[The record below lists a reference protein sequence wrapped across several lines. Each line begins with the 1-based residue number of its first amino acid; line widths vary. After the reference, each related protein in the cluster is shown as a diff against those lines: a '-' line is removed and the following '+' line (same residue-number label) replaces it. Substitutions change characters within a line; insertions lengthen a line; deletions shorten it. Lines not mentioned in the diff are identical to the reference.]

1 MSENIKKPIMHGV
14 AKVPV
19 IMQLEML
26 ECGAASLAMILAYYN
41 KWIPLEQ
48 VRVDCGVSR
57 DGSNAR
63 SMMNAARSYGMIAK
77 AWKVEP
83 EDLKK
88 EGPYPC
94 IIHWGFNHFVVLDG
108 FKGDKAI
115 LNDPARGRITVN
127 WDEFDREYTGVCMT
141 FEPGPDFEASGKK
154 RSVLDY
160 IKKNIKGT
168 RTAVIFVVL
177 TTFISSVLCMMQPVF
192 SRIFL
197 DRLLTGQNPNWFAPF
212 MAVLIA
218 FTLLLLISM
227 WITAVYNLRIQ
238 GKIAA
243 TGEASYLW
251 KVLRLPMAFFSQR
264 IPGDISERQDS
275 NATISS
281 SLVNTFGPLLINAI
295 MMLFYLVVMIRY
307 NAMLTL
313 IGVGAIFV
321 NIAVSALISAKR
333 INITRVQL
341 RDMGKLNG
349 ATVSGIS
356 MIETIKSSGA
366 EKGFFSKWAGYQAS
380 VNTQEVKFEKINN
393 MMGMIPVLVT
403 SLANITVL
411 GLGVLLILQGEF
423 TPGMVMAFQG
433 FLSSFMTPAN
443 SRITAGQSM
452 QEMITQMERLDDVMG
467 YEIDPVF
474 KPLNAVEFEDDN
486 QENTASESNSSLVKN
501 KTEAQPLEKLS
512 GNIEIKNLTFGYSKL
527 SEPLIE
533 DFSISVKKGG
543 KIAFVG
549 RSGCGKSTL
558 AKLISG
564 LYQPWSGSIEFD
576 GKTVLEI
583 DRNIF
588 TGSVTVVDQD
598 ISLFE
603 DSISDNIKMWDSSIE
618 DFEVIMAARDADIHD
633 DIMLKD
639 GGYQH
644 KLIEGGRDLSGGQ
657 RQRIEIAR
665 ALAQDPTICIL
676 DEATSALDAQTE
688 YSVVK
693 SIIDRGITCVII
705 AHRLS
710 TIRDCDC
717 IVVLDKGHEV
727 ERGTHSEL
735 IAKGGIYT
743 DLVTSE

>member
-1 MSENIKKPIMHGV
+1 MSNTIKQPIMHGA

-26 ECGAASLAMILAYYN
+26 ECGAASLAMILAYYD

-57 DGSNAR
+57 DGSNAKNV
-63 SMMNAARSYGMIAK
+63 MTAARSYGMVAK
-77 AWKVEP
+77 AWRVEP
-83 EDLKK
+83 EDLKA

-108 FKGDKAI
+108 FKGNKAV
-115 LNDPARGRITVN
+115 LNDPARGRVTVP
-127 WDEFDREYTGVCMT
+127 WEEFDSEYTGVCMT
-141 FEPGPDFEASGKK
+141 FEPGPEFQPSGKK
-154 RSVLDY
+154 RSVGDY

-168 RTAVIFVVL
+168 KTAIIFVVL
-177 TTFISSVLCMMQPVF
+177 TTLISSLLGMIQPVF

-197 DRLLTGQNPNWFAPF
+197 DRLLTGQNPNWFVPF
-212 MAVLIA
+212 MAGLIL
-218 FTLLLLISM
+218 FTILILAAM
-227 WITAVYNLRIQ
+227 WVTAIYNLRIQ
-238 GKIAA
+238 GKISA
-243 TGEASYLW
+243 TGESSYLW
-251 KVLRLPMAFFSQR
+251 KVLRLPMGFFSQR

-275 NATISS
+275 NATISA
-281 SLVNTFGPLLINAI
+281 SLVNTFGPLVINAI
-295 MMLFYLVVMIRY
+295 MMVFYLVVMIRY

-313 IGVGAIFV
+313 IGVGAIFI
-321 NIAVSALISAKR
+321 NIGVSALVSAKR

-380 VNTQEVKFEKINN
+380 VNTQEVKFAKLNQVL
-393 MMGMIPVLVT
+393 GMIPVFVT
-403 SLANITVL
+403 SLANMAVL
-411 GLGVLLILQGEF
+411 GVGVMLILKGEF
-423 TPGMVMAFQG
+423 TAGMVMAFQG
-433 FLSSFMTPAN
+433 FLTSFMTPAN
-443 SRITAGQSM
+443 SLITAGQSM
-452 QEMITQMERLDDVMG
+452 QEMITQMERLDDVMS
-467 YEIDPVF
+467 YPIDPVF
-474 KPLNAVEFEDDN
+474 TPLNATEYDEN
-486 QENTASESNSSLVKN
+486 AEQESEEPTSDS
-501 KTEAQPLEKLS
+501 APLEKLS

-527 SEPLIE
+527 AEPLIE

-558 AKLISG
+558 ANLISG

-576 GKTVLEI
+576 GKTLLEI
-583 DRNIF
+583 DRNVF
-588 TGSVTVVDQD
+588 TGSVSVVNQD
-598 ISLFE
+598 ITLFE
-603 DSISDNIKMWDSSIE
+603 DTISENIKMWDSSIE

-693 SIIDRGITCVII
+693 SITDRGITCVII

-743 DLVTSE
+743 ELVTSE